1 MSFINKDSLHIFE
14 MKTAVMYFS
23 LIKGNRCIM
32 VKQQSLCI
40 NKKELEELSYQI
52 CFDDEQI
59 LSDFHELK

>member
-1 MSFINKDSLHIFE
+1 
-14 MKTAVMYFS
+14 
-23 LIKGNRCIM
+23 M